1 MSVYKFEDLK
11 SVKLTPHLSSGT
23 SPIIQGKYVYY
34 CLNQKEAGTGLN
46 YIIIQMNF

>member
-34 CLNQKEAGTGLN
+34 CLNQKEAVQGL
-46 YIIIQMNF
+46 ITLSSK